1 MPATAGSSPSK
12 PTERN
17 LLLLHHDRPG
27 MCPAGQARPAE
38 EGSLPKRSFMD
49 RRLSARFPGAACELS
64 EVEYYT
70 SVMARRRNNP
80 LALAALVTLF
90 DEDRHPYDIAQT
102 LKCRRHDQS
111 MRLNFGSLYSVM
123 KTLERNEYVEAVEV
137 EREGRRPERTV
148 YRITDDGVFEAQ
160 DWLADLVARPV
171 KEYVGFEAA
180 LSLIGA
186 MNPDDVI
193 RLFRQRI
200 GALKGDIAK
209 LAAGRAAAAEA
220 FNLPRLFLV
229 EDEYVQALKQAEL
242 VFVENL
248 LAELSTGTFPGLDQW
263 REWATSR
270 GSHAGE
276 IPQEQLPDTSQRS
289 PSTDLAHHHRNETT
303 T

>member
-1 MPATAGSSPSK
+1 
-12 PTERN
+12 
-17 LLLLHHDRPG
+17 
-27 MCPAGQARPAE
+27 
-38 EGSLPKRSFMD
+38 
-49 RRLSARFPGAACELS
+49 
-64 EVEYYT
+64 
-70 SVMARRRNNP
+70 MARRRNNP

-209 LAAGRAAAAEA
+209 LVAGG
-220 FNLPRLFLV
+220 LPPPKHSICR
-229 EDEYVQALKQAEL
+229 DC
-242 VFVENL
+242 
-248 LAELSTGTFPGLDQW
+248 SWW
-263 REWATSR
+263 RTSTSR
-270 GSHAGE
+270 RSSRRNSFSSRTFLPNSAPAPFRGWTNGGSGPPPE
-276 IPQEQLPDTSQRS
+276 GLTPERS
-289 PSTDLAHHHRNETT
+289 PRNNFPIRRNDHHPPTSPTT
-303 T
+303 TETKQRHDRNHRSHRAS